1 MTKKE
6 KTYLLG
12 MQQCF
17 LYWDEYVR
25 WKIVRHYYKS
35 QDEYEWMASS
45 HIKKINLISL
55 IVNWFLDEITTC
67 LILTSGIGA
76 RFKLQKPHV
85 GGGIIRVCNNVA
97 PQKKW
102 PWVECL
108 MLEMVTHHY
117 KPQNK

>member
-6 KTYLLG
+6 KTYLLA

-45 HIKKINLISL
+45 HIISL
-55 IVNWFLDEITTC
+55 GW
-67 LILTSGIGA
+67 
-76 RFKLQKPHV
+76 
-85 GGGIIRVCNNVA
+85 VC
-97 PQKKW
+97 K
-102 PWVECL
+102 VE
-108 MLEMVTHHY
+108 
-117 KPQNK
+117 N